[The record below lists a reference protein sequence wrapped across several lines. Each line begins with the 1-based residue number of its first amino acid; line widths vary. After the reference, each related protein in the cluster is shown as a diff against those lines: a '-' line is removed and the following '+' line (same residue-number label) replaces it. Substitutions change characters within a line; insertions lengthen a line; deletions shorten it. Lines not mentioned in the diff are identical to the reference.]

1 LNGTLTG
8 TPSMSTYRPLRR
20 HAQQGVI
27 LLYGLIVLAIM
38 LIGAA
43 AMVRSMNTSLINAG
57 NIGFKRD
64 LTNQAERAA
73 VTALTLLESGALAAV
88 VSRQTSSTANNYSAR
103 ILPTNAQGL
112 PNVLLADSTFTTVGV
127 VTNDITVTDQAITLR
142 WVVDRLCENTGVAE
156 ASHCTMAN
164 DPSPVGGSGSDLIN
178 AIDTTSGG
186 AGALPRRVV
195 YRVSV
200 RVTGPRST
208 QAFFQTTVT
217 L

>member
-1 LNGTLTG
+1 MPHHRTA
-8 TPSMSTYRPLRR
+8 PPR
-20 HAQQGVI
+20 AQQGVI

-43 AMVRSMNTSLINAG
+43 AMVRSMNTSLVNVG

-64 LTNQAERAA
+64 ITNQAERAA
-73 VTALTLLESGALAAV
+73 ATALTLLQTGALATVTA
-88 VSRQTSSTANNYSAR
+88 RQTSSTANNYSAT
-103 ILPTNAQGL
+103 ILATNAQGL
-112 PNVLLADSTFTTVGV
+112 PNVLLNDTSFATVGV
-127 VTNDITVTDQAITLR
+127 SSNDIAVADQAITLR
-142 WVVDRLCENTGVAE
+142 WVIDRLCVNTGVAE

-164 DPSPVGGSGSDLIN
+164 DPAPAGGSGSDLIN

-186 AGALPRRVV
+186 AGALTLRVV
-195 YRVSV
+195 YRVSI

-208 QAFFQTTVT
+208 QAFFQTTLT

>member
-1 LNGTLTG
+1 
-8 TPSMSTYRPLRR
+8 MSTYRPLRR
-20 HAQQGVI
+20 QTQQGIV

-43 AMVRSMNTSLINAG
+43 AMVRSMNTSLVNAG

-73 VTALTLLESGALAAV
+73 ATALALLESGALKTV
-88 VSRQTSSTANNYSAR
+88 LSRQSASTANNYSAT
-103 ILPTNAQGL
+103 ILATNAQGL
-112 PNVLLADSTFTTVGV
+112 PNVLLADTTFTTVGV

-142 WVVDRLCENTGVAE
+142 WVIDRLCVNTGVAE

-164 DPSPVGGSGSDLIN
+164 DPSPAGGSGSDLIN

-186 AGALPRRVV
+186 AGALAQRVV

-217 L
+217 I

>member
-1 LNGTLTG
+1 M
-8 TPSMSTYRPLRR
+8 PHRR
-20 HAQQGVI
+20 TAPHHAQQGVI

-43 AMVRSMNTSLINAG
+43 AMVRSMNTSLVNAG

-73 VTALTLLESGALAAV
+73 ATAVTLLQSGALATITA
-88 VSRQTSSTANNYSAR
+88 RQDHSTANNYSAT
-103 ILPTNAQGL
+103 ILATNAQGL
-112 PNVLLADSTFTTVGV
+112 PNVLLNDTIFTTVGV
-127 VTNDITVTDQAITLR
+127 ASNDIVVADQAITLR
-142 WVVDRLCENTGVAE
+142 WVVDRLCVNTGVAQ
-156 ASHCTMAN
+156 ANHCTMAN
-164 DPSPVGGSGSDLIN
+164 DPAPAGGSGSDLIN

-186 AGALPRRVV
+186 AGALAPRVV
-195 YRVSV
+195 YRMSI

-208 QAFFQTTVT
+208 QAFFQTTMT

>member
-1 LNGTLTG
+1 
-8 TPSMSTYRPLRR
+8 M
-20 HAQQGVI
+20 V

-43 AMVRSMNTSLINAG
+43 AMVRSMNTSLVNAG

-64 LTNQAERAA
+64 ITNQAERAA
-73 VTALTLLESGALAAV
+73 ATAMTMLNSGALALLA
-88 VSRQTSSTANNYSAR
+88 SRQTSSAANNYSAT
-103 ILPTNAQGL
+103 ILATNAQGL
-112 PNVLLADSTFTTVGV
+112 PTVLLTDATFTTVGV
-127 VTNDITVTDQAITLR
+127 TTNDISVPDQAITLR
-142 WVVDRLCENTGVAE
+142 WVVDRLCVNTGVAD

-164 DPSPVGGSGSDLIN
+164 DPSPAGGSGSDLIN

-186 AGALPRRVV
+186 AGALARRVV

>member
-1 LNGTLTG
+1 
-8 TPSMSTYRPLRR
+8 MSTYRPLRR
-20 HAQQGVI
+20 QTQQGIV

-43 AMVRSMNTSLINAG
+43 AMVRSMNTSLVTAG

-73 VTALTLLESGALAAV
+73 ATALALLESGALKTV
-88 VSRQTSSTANNYSAR
+88 LSRQSASTANNYSAT
-103 ILPTNAQGL
+103 ILATNAQGL
-112 PNVLLADSTFTTVGV
+112 PNVLLADTTFTTVGV

-142 WVVDRLCENTGVAE
+142 WVIDRLCVNTGVAE

-164 DPSPVGGSGSDLIN
+164 DPSPAGGSGSDLIN

-186 AGALPRRVV
+186 AGALARRVV

>member
-1 LNGTLTG
+1 MATSRH
-8 TPSMSTYRPLRR
+8 PRPRTR
-20 HAQQGVI
+20 QGRAQRGVV
-27 LLYGLIVLAIM
+27 LLYGLIVLTIM

-43 AMVRSMNTSLINAG
+43 AMVRSMNTSLVNAG

-73 VTALTLLESGALAAV
+73 ATALNLLQTGALATLTA
-88 VSRQTSSTANNYSAR
+88 REAHSTANNYSST
-103 ILPTNAQGL
+103 ILATNAQGL
-112 PNVLLADSTFTTVGV
+112 PNVLVNDATFTTVGV
-127 VTNDITVTDQAITLR
+127 TSNDITIADQAITLR
-142 WVVDRLCENTGVAE
+142 WVIDRLCVNTGVAD

-164 DPSPVGGSGSDLIN
+164 DPVPAGGSGSDLIN

-186 AGALPRRVV
+186 AGALARRVV
-195 YRVSV
+195 YRVSI

-208 QAFFQTTVT
+208 QAFFQTTLT

>member
-1 LNGTLTG
+1 
-8 TPSMSTYRPLRR
+8 MSG
-20 HAQQGVI
+20 HAQRGVI

-43 AMVRSMNTSLINAG
+43 AMVRSMNTSLVNAG

-64 LTNQAERAA
+64 LTNQAERASA
-73 VTALTLLESGALAAV
+73 TALTLLQSGALATVAA
-88 VSRQTSSTANNYSAR
+88 RQASSTASNYSATM
-103 ILPTNAQGL
+103 LATNAQGL
-112 PNVLLADSTFTTVGV
+112 PNALVDDAGFAAVGV
-127 VTNDITVTDQAITLR
+127 TSNDIAVTDQAITLR
-142 WVVDRLCENTGVAE
+142 WVVDRLCVNTGVAD

-164 DPSPVGGSGSDLIN
+164 DPLPAGGSGSDLIN

-186 AGALPRRVV
+186 AGALARRVV
-195 YRVSV
+195 YRVSI

-208 QAFFQTTVT
+208 QAFFQTTLT

>member
-1 LNGTLTG
+1 M
-8 TPSMSTYRPLRR
+8 PHRR
-20 HAQQGVI
+20 TAPHHAQQGMI

-43 AMVRSMNTSLINAG
+43 AMVRSMNTSLMNAG

-73 VTALTLLESGALAAV
+73 ATALTLLQSGALATVTA
-88 VSRQTSSTANNYSAR
+88 RQDHSTANNYSAT
-103 ILPTNAQGL
+103 ILATNAQGL
-112 PNVLLADSTFTTVGV
+112 PNVLLNDTIFTTVGV
-127 VTNDITVTDQAITLR
+127 ASNDIVVADQAITLR
-142 WVVDRLCENTGVAE
+142 WVVDRLCVNTGVAQ
-156 ASHCTMAN
+156 ANHCTMAN
-164 DPSPVGGSGSDLIN
+164 DPAPAGGSGSDLIN

-186 AGALPRRVV
+186 AGALAPRVV
-195 YRVSV
+195 YRMSI

-208 QAFFQTTVT
+208 QAFFQTTMT